1 MSAADPLPDPPARS
15 TTRRPTNPRVL
26 GAIAAAALVATA
38 IGLGALIALR
48 GTRVPGVDAEWMKEI
63 VEHRS
68 PLWEGPALVFNTL
81 GGGIIASVVVPLAVL
96 AVLLALR
103 HWWSALYWVLAVGLS
118 AGLVQVLK
126 NLFDRARPADI
137 LVVSDHG
144 SFPSGH
150 TANAAT
156 MAVVIGVIA
165 WRWWVWALGALYT
178 VAMALS
184 RTYLGAHW
192 VTDTVGGILLGAG
205 VAVLVWAVL
214 AARLARARERR
225 LARRAGEQTASVDA

>member
-1 MSAADPLPDPPARS
+1 MAAE
-15 TTRRPTNPRVL
+15 RPRNPRVL
-26 GAIAAAALVATA
+26 AAIAAVALVATA
-38 IGLGALIALR
+38 VGLGALVALR
-48 GTRVPGVDAEWMKEI
+48 GAHVPWLDAEWMEEI

-68 PLWEGPALVFNTL
+68 PVWEGPALVFNYL
-81 GGGIIASVVVPLAVL
+81 GGGVVATFVVPLAVL

-103 HWWSALYWVLAVGLS
+103 HWWSALYWVLAVALS
-118 AGLVQVLK
+118 AGLVQLLK
-126 NLFDRARPADI
+126 NLFDRARPHDI
-137 LVVSDHG
+137 LVVADHG

-156 MAVVIGVIA
+156 MAVVIGIIA

-192 VTDTVGGILLGAG
+192 VTDTVGGMLLGAG

-214 AARLARARERR
+214 AVRLERARAHR
-225 LARRAGEQTASVDA
+225 ASRRAGERTATVEP